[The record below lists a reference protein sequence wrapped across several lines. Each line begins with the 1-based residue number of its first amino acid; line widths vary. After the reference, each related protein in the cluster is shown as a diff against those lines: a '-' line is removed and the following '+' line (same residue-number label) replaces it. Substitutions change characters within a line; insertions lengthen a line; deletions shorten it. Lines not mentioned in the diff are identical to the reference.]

1 MGGHVPRHQLAA
13 CVSHR
18 RNSFLL
24 EYGVPTLPWCILF
37 ALGYPEGE
45 EPRYFWKG
53 GRTLEKISGVTSVV
67 KPRLDNPL
75 TGG

>member
-1 MGGHVPRHQLAA
+1 VPRHQLAA

-45 EPRYFWKG
+45 EPCYFWDRRSRSG
-53 GRTLEKISGVTSVV
+53 GEDI
-67 KPRLDNPL
+67 
-75 TGG
+75 